1 MVSVADKS
9 AKATLLLKKKILFH
23 ASQTDRQPAV
33 LVSREKV
40 MSALLAAKHTLAT
53 AYR

>member
-1 MVSVADKS
+1 MISAVDKS
-9 AKATLLLKKKILFH
+9 AKANLLLQEKNTISCLI
-23 ASQTDRQPAV
+23 SQTDRQPAV

-53 AYR
+53 A